1 MKSIEIVCDN
11 LSKIYSGKVIF
22 KNLSLKLTT
31 GNSISILGK
40 NGSGK
45 STLIKI
51 LSGIIS
57 ANKGSITVSEDN
69 IPVPAN
75 LCYSRIGLISPYLN
89 LYDELTA
96 SENLRF
102 FCGLRN
108 NSNDGME
115 EKIEFYLNRV
125 KLFDKRNET
134 VKNYSSGMKQKLKL
148 IFAVINQ
155 PRILYMDE
163 PSTNLDT
170 EGIDI
175 VYETAEKHKK
185 NGILIVATNDKEDI
199 KLCESSLNIEDYK

>member
-22 KNLSLKLTT
+22 KNLSLKLSS
-31 GNSISILGK
+31 GNSVSILGK

-57 ANKGSITVSEDN
+57 ANKGSITVSENN
-69 IPVPAN
+69 IPVPGN
-75 LCYSRIGLISPYLN
+75 LCYTKIGLISPYLN

-96 SENLRF
+96 YENLKF
-102 FCGLRN
+102 FCGLKN
-108 NSNDGME
+108 NSDIGID
-115 EKIEFYLNRV
+115 EKINFYLNRV

-134 VKNYSSGMKQKLKL
+134 VKNFSSGMKQKLKL
-148 IFAVINQ
+148 IFAVINE
-155 PRILYMDE
+155 PGILYMDE
-163 PSTNLDT
+163 PGTNLDS

-175 VYETAEKHKK
+175 VYETAEEHKK
-185 NGILIVATNDKEDI
+185 NGILVVATNDKEDI
-199 KLCESSLNIEDYK
+199 KLCERSINIEDYK

>member
-1 MKSIEIVCDN
+1 MKSIEIICDN

-57 ANKGSITVSEDN
+57 ANKGSIIVSEEN
-69 IPVPAN
+69 IPVPVN

-108 NSNDGME
+108 DS
-115 EKIEFYLNRV
+115 EKVMDERIDYFLNRV

-134 VKNYSSGMKQKLKL
+134 VRNYSSGMKQKLKL

-163 PSTNLDT
+163 PSTNLDS

-175 VYETAEKHKK
+175 VYETAEEHKK